1 MRAGATKAHDEDHRI
16 IHDGKTGKL
25 DYDEDGNK
33 TGGRDAVH
41 FATLSPKQAIDHGK
55 FGIV

>member
-25 DYDEDGNK
+25 DYAR
-33 TGGRDAVH
+33 T
-41 FATLSPKQAIDHGK
+41 ATKRAAATRCTSQR
-55 FGIV
+55 